1 MSVEKTDMKKIQ
13 FSVPEGYF
21 QKLQG
26 RLEAIPEKSAEMKPS
41 RWNVVKPYL
50 AMAAAFAMILTGGT
64 AVLKMTTDKVVDTKM
79 SDYDEIR
86 MADLVPVT
94 EPYLVYLNKS
104 GESDITDEDITA
116 YLIDSGMSLDHISYY
131 ESK

>member
-26 RLEAIPEKSAEMKPS
+26 RLETIPEKSAEMKPS

>member
-26 RLEAIPEKSAEMKPS
+26 RLETIPEKSAEMKPS
-41 RWNVVKPYL
+41 RWSVVKPYL

-64 AVLKMTTDKVVDTKM
+64 AVLKMTTDKVIDTRM